1 MARFKLYRFITDEG
15 KAFAFDNV
23 GDFDF
28 WVVVPII
35 VKYGREILSGL
46 LRQDVAIVATVLL
59 SNTDIF
65 NSGFHAAVV
74 LVPSFGLPKGQIRS
88 PPAQTRWYMY
98 VARRR
103 H

>member
-46 LRQDVAIVATVLL
+46 LCQDVAIVATVLL
-59 SNTDIF
+59 GNADIF
-65 NSGFHAAVV
+65 NSGFHATVV
-74 LVPSFGLPKGQIRS
+74 LVLSFGLPKGQIRS
-88 PPAQTRWYMY
+88 PPAQTRWYMFA
-98 VARRR
+98 ARRR

>member
-15 KAFAFDNV
+15 KAFALDNV

-35 VKYGREILSGL
+35 VKYGREILPGL

-59 SNTDIF
+59 GNADIF
-65 NSGFHAAVV
+65 NSGFHATVV
-74 LVPSFGLPKGQIRS
+74 LVPSFGPPKAHIRS
-88 PPAQTRWYMY
+88 PHPPTRWCRFA
-98 VARRR
+98 ARQKR
-103 H
+103 